1 MLWYMVMN
9 LYLLV
14 EWVIGIFLKDL
25 GVRKCLQVVFLYGA
39 RAFHQMNLKMNY
51 LNDNLDILFLV
62 L

>member
-1 MLWYMVMN
+1 MN

>member
-1 MLWYMVMN
+1 MLCMLRN

-14 EWVIGIFLKDL
+14 EWVLGTSLKDMGWKKNL
-25 GVRKCLQVVFLYGA
+25 KVVFLYGA